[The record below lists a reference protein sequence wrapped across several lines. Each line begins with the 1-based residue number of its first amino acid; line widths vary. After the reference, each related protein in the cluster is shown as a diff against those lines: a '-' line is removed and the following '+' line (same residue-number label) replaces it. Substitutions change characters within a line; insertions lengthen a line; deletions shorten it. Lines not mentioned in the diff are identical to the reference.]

1 MKKQEKRKKHYKTQS
16 KIRLP
21 KKGSHMI
28 KRGGS
33 IRSRSSSRRNECR
46 IMRSLRSG
54 VGGQRVLVFDPL
66 FEPLPFED

>member
-1 MKKQEKRKKHYKTQS
+1 
-16 KIRLP
+16 
-21 KKGSHMI
+21 MI

-46 IMRSLRSG
+46 IRRSQRSG